1 MHFPCGYQLC
11 SIKKYNESN
20 KWNFHREFAYITS
33 FRLNAER
40 KNEKKN
46 KMNSYCEVVERR
58 ESRIQLTFWHLNLMH
73 GIKFGNDDDF
83 GTWNNGPTTDPR
95 VRAREISFPPLSLSL
110 SPHLMLIIKHAL
122 RKMGAKNQMITWRG
136 MWTWIIV
143 SYNVI

>member
-1 MHFPCGYQLC
+1 MQ
-11 SIKKYNESN
+11 SE
-20 KWNFHREFAYITS
+20 
-33 FRLNAER
+33 
-40 KNEKKN
+40 KNTKN
-46 KMNSYCEVVERR
+46 KMNSYCGVVERR

-95 VRAREISFPPLSLSL
+95 VRAREITFPPH
-110 SPHLMLIIKHAL
+110 SPHLMLIIKQAL
-122 RKMGAKNQMITWRG
+122 RKMGAKNQKITWRG